1 MQITRKTHHR
11 CKGPSGYIENTR
23 RVRGHRSPGKP
34 YRFAGRV
41 IRNTEHGWES
51 TVPVGFSPE
60 TNGLTGGG
68 FINIISKRNQGFLT
82 PPTLQVPGPRD
93 SEMYV
98 CMYAC
103 MCYWG

>member
-1 MQITRKTHHR
+1 M
-11 CKGPSGYIENTR
+11 
-23 RVRGHRSPGKP
+23 
-34 YRFAGRV
+34 
-41 IRNTEHGWES
+41 
-51 TVPVGFSPE
+51 PVGFSPE

-98 CMYAC
+98 CMYVLLEIIGGGGGGDTVLTCLSYKAIHVASWLGVNKIERITLSVFC
-103 MCYWG
+103 ANQPGLDTYMYV